1 MMESLYEVND
11 DNRVGKTVKHDA
23 MFNEFSRR
31 RLVLALFE
39 ERVLLGDHVFWIP
52 T

>member
-1 MMESLYEVND
+1 MRSTMITES
-11 DNRVGKTVKHDA
+11 VKHDA

-31 RLVLALFE
+31 RLVLAFE
-39 ERVLLGDHVFWIP
+39 ERVLTMFLNSHVKTFKHV